1 MREEKTFAKGM
12 NYYKLFWIF
21 MIGCV
26 GGVIIETFWC
36 LLKKGVIESRS
47 GLIYGPFNPVYGFG
61 ALLMAVCLN
70 PLQKRS
76 RLWIFLGSALIG
88 GGFEYLC
95 SLFQELAFG
104 TVSWEY
110 SHSFANL
117 HGRTNLAFSVAWGIL
132 GLIWVK
138 NIFPTLNRWIEKIP
152 RAVGVLLTWLFTV
165 FMIFNMAISALAVY
179 RQSQR
184 RMDIPA
190 QNQLDVFLDRHYPDD
205 YLKKIYPNMQLAPER
220 EK

>member
-88 GGFEYLC
+88 G
-95 SLFQELAFG
+95 
-104 TVSWEY
+104 
-110 SHSFANL
+110 
-117 HGRTNLAFSVAWGIL
+117 
-132 GLIWVK
+132 
-138 NIFPTLNRWIEKIP
+138 
-152 RAVGVLLTWLFTV
+152 
-165 FMIFNMAISALAVY
+165 
-179 RQSQR
+179 
-184 RMDIPA
+184 
-190 QNQLDVFLDRHYPDD
+190 
-205 YLKKIYPNMQLAPER
+205 
-220 EK
+220 